1 MKNQNNPTAK
11 TVKNGFVQRLVI
23 GAMFAAVYVVL
34 ASFLSVNL
42 GVMQVS
48 FASFAIILGG
58 LLLGMPDIILLSFCA
73 AFLEQRLYGFSPT
86 TVLWLLP
93 TLIQGIFVGLCSYVP
108 TQGKSHIK
116 TAVQTIIIVALA
128 ELLLTGANIAA
139 LYLDANIM
147 GYTVKAMSAKHPM
160 RIANAAGRIVVNS
173 VLVLLLLPKLRK
185 ITKAGK
191 K

>member
-1 MKNQNNPTAK
+1 
-11 TVKNGFVQRLVI
+11 
-23 GAMFAAVYVVL
+23 
-34 ASFLSVNL
+34 
-42 GVMQVS
+42 MQVS

-73 AFLEQRLYGFSPT
+73 AFLEQLLYGFSPT

-147 GYTVKAMSAKHPM
+147 GYTVKALYAILPM
-160 RIANAAGRIVVNS
+160 RIANAAVRIVVNS

>member
-34 ASFLSVNL
+34 ASFLSVDL

-73 AFLEQRLYGFSPT
+73 AFLEQLLYGFSPT

-147 GYTVKAMSAKHPM
+147 GYTVKALYAILPM
-160 RIANAAGRIVVNS
+160 RIANTAVRIVVNS